1 ERNLIL
7 SLNVPSL
14 IIFFQNLQ
22 AQMRD
27 FETSVEPLQDWLNET
42 EEAVQESSS
51 RLHDLTAKKQEL
63 HRLQVQYSVIK
74 TTSIHSH

>member
-1 ERNLIL
+1 MLIYRL
-7 SLNVPSL
+7 
-14 IIFFQNLQ
+14 FQNLQ

-63 HRLQVQYSVIK
+63 HRLQV
-74 TTSIHSH
+74 

>member
-1 ERNLIL
+1 MKIIV
-7 SLNVPSL
+7 SL
-14 IIFFQNLQ
+14 QNLQ

-42 EEAVQESSS
+42 EAAVQESSS

-63 HRLQVQYSVIK
+63 HRLQVN
-74 TTSIHSH
+74 

>member
-1 ERNLIL
+1 MKNLHQRETAL
-7 SLNVPSL
+7 
-14 IIFFQNLQ
+14 QNLQ

-27 FETSVEPLQDWLNET
+27 FEMSVEPLQDWLNET

-63 HRLQVQYSVIK
+63 HRLQVQYIGLFFMYY
-74 TTSIHSH
+74 TLFLILIY

>member
-1 ERNLIL
+1 MKIIV
-7 SLNVPSL
+7 SL
-14 IIFFQNLQ
+14 QNLQ

-63 HRLQVQYSVIK
+63 HRLQVN
-74 TTSIHSH
+74 